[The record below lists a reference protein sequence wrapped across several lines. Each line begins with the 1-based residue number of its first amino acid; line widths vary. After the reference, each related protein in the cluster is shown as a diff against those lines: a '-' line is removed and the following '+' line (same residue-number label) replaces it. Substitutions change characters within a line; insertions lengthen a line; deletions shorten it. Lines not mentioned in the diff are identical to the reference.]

1 MMKKAVFVIIAVV
14 FIAEAKAVS
23 GDNSSFASEP
33 TTTLLNGGTNGVD
46 AGGIE
51 MSEEKNYQDEILS
64 NPETNAGARVGIKRP
79 SGNTAIINQ
88 NGSRNSSSI
97 TQSGDDNM
105 AIQNQNGTENELYLK
120 QTGKHNR
127 HSETQT
133 GNHNRKKII
142 QNDSETFI
150 EQVTPEDEK

>member
-1 MMKKAVFVIIAVV
+1 MMKASIIITLVV
-14 FIAEAKAVS
+14 FIAGVKAVF
-23 GDNSSFASEP
+23 GENSIFASEP
-33 TTTLLNGGTNGVD
+33 TTNLLNGGINGVD
-46 AGGIE
+46 AGGID

-79 SGNTAIINQ
+79 GGNTAIINQ

-105 AIQNQNGTENELYLK
+105 AIQNQSGTENELYLK
-120 QTGKHNR
+120 QNGKHNR

-133 GNHNRKKII
+133 GSHNRKVII

-150 EQVTPEDEK
+150 EQVTPKD